1 MTMIKRYHL
10 TSICLFMLWIIA
22 LGANM
27 AHAQDRNA
35 WEEQGAVLVGRI
47 SHIEGELSLYDPEN
61 DQWIAT
67 PQEAPFG
74 AADLLLT
81 GAKSKAEFIMPNNT
95 WARIDG
101 ETQIQLVTLDPKLT
115 ELDLSFGNARLFNRS
130 TQTEIKT
137 TTPFGYVTA
146 PPGAIFDLYIQE
158 NGVEVMAIKG
168 SVYFM
173 HNTFTDALEV
183 RPGSSA
189 IFADISEVTA
199 APGEVRYAWNNWNS
213 EMDSRWA
220 ARINTKSESA
230 AYLPPELHSE
240 AYPLDRYGVWEK
252 VYYEDGY
259 HRFWRPHHISAGW
272 APFTSGA
279 WIVWHGDHAWVPHE
293 PFGYVTH
300 HYGNWIFTA
309 GLWYWAPPVTRV
321 TIRAH
326 RSLLRIGFGWYPGR
340 VAWIHAGA
348 HLGWIPL
355 APNEPYYAHRH
366 WGRRCIVVKRG
377 TKYRR
382 HASHRY
388 KHRNHAVVIHRSHLY
403 RSSNY
408 RHARVRNISNSTI
421 RKNFRTTP
429 VLNATVVKDLRP
441 HRKKDRFRTARNTH
455 HTRRSSNISSP
466 NSPKRFTTT
475 PSRQRNQRRSENN
488 RLGRQK
494 ADPEP
499 GRIHRDRKQGPAVD
513 SRAIKTNR
521 ERKRRPNRSISA
533 KAPHPTHKRVES
545 PRPRNRK
552 AQRSENKRGPQRKS
566 AVSVQPRSRALT
578 PSKPNMNGPR
588 YPSKYNSQ
596 KRNQVV
602 GPQPYKGRPGLL
614 GDGAV
619 KQNQRSTSS
628 GQTKWRHSNNAP
640 RTRANRGTGR
650 QRSRY

>member
-1 MTMIKRYHL
+1 MTMMKRYRL
-10 TSICLFMLWIIA
+10 TLISLFILWIIA
-22 LGANM
+22 LGASL
-27 AHAQDRNA
+27 AHAQNPEA

-47 SHIEGELSLYDPEN
+47 SHIEGELSLYDPES

-74 AADLLLT
+74 AEDLLLS

-101 ETQIQLVTLDPKLT
+101 DTQIQLVTLDPKLT

-130 TQTEIKT
+130 TKTEIKA
-137 TTPFGYVTA
+137 TTPFGHVTA
-146 PPGAIFDLYIQE
+146 PPGAIFDLYTQE

-189 IFADISEVTA
+189 IFADMNEVTA
-199 APGEVRYAWNNWNS
+199 APGEVKYAWNNWNS
-213 EMDSRWA
+213 EMDSQWT
-220 ARINTKSESA
+220 ARINTKGESA

-240 AYPLDRYGVWEK
+240 AYPLDRCGVWEK
-252 VYYEDGY
+252 VYYEDTY
-259 HRFWRPHHISAGW
+259 YRFWRPHHISAGW

-279 WIVWHGDHAWVPHE
+279 WIVWHGDHVWVPHE
-293 PFGYVTH
+293 SFGYVTH

-355 APNEPYYAHRH
+355 APNEPYYTHRH
-366 WGRRCIVVKRG
+366 WGRRSIVVTRG

-408 RHARVRNISNSTI
+408 RHARIRNIPRGTI

-429 VLNATVVKDLRP
+429 VLNATVVKDVRSL
-441 HRKKDRFRTARNTH
+441 RKKDRFRTAHKTQNA
-455 HTRRSSNISSP
+455 RRSSKMSTP
-466 NSPKRFTTT
+466 NSPKRLTKT
-475 PSRQRNQRRSENN
+475 PSHQRNQRGSENS

-499 GRIHRDRKQGPAVD
+499 GRIHRGRKQGSAGNPL
-513 SRAIKTNR
+513 AIKTNR
-521 ERKRRPNRSISA
+521 ERKRQPDKSISA
-533 KAPHPTHKRVES
+533 KAPHPTPKRIKS
-545 PRPRNRK
+545 PRPNTRK
-552 AQRSENKRGPQRKS
+552 AQSNENKRGSQRKR
-566 AVSVQPRSRALT
+566 AVHVQPRNRVLT
-578 PSKPNMNGPR
+578 PAKPNMNGPR
-588 YPSKYNSQ
+588 YPLQFNSQ
-596 KRNQVV
+596 KRNRVV
-602 GPQPYKGRPGLL
+602 EPQPNKGRPGSL

-619 KQNQRSTSS
+619 KKNERSTSS
-628 GQTKWRHSNNAP
+628 GRTKWRHWKNPAQD
-640 RTRANRGTGR
+640 RTNRATGR
-650 QRSRY
+650 HRSR